1 MVTTHN
7 SQKSHRTK
15 NSNKIKRRSSGI
27 AEERNLGGSFSV
39 HVGGKFVG
47 GPSLRV
53 RC

>member
-1 MVTTHN
+1 MVTKDN

-15 NSNKIKRRSSGI
+15 NSNKNIISVI

-53 RC
+53 RS